1 MLTILGTG
9 FAPRTLVRIRVEVR
23 ASETVRT
30 TTARAGGQG
39 GFVARFAGL
48 QRCSPREVTAIAAN
62 GRRVRVPGAWFV
74 RECPP
79 GPPLAPGTPVG

>member
-23 ASETVRT
+23 ASGKVRT
-30 TTARAGGQG
+30 TTARAGAQG

-48 QRCSPREVTAIAAN
+48 QRCSPRQVTAIAAN

-79 GPPLAPGTPVG
+79 GPPLAPATPVG